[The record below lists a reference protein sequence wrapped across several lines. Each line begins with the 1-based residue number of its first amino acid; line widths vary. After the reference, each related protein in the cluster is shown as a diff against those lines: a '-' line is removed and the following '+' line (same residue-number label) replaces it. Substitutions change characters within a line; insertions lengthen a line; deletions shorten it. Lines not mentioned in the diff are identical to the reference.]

1 MECANWISCCGQKR
15 TWEGVFNEQRAQ
27 LVYGV
32 LGKMLE
38 VHVFGHEMF
47 GANKEQL
54 RELRELDME
63 LIDSDGT
70 SFLLF
75 ALHRCIF
82 SID

>member
-1 MECANWISCCGQKR
+1 M
-15 TWEGVFNEQRAQ
+15 
-27 LVYGV
+27 
-32 LGKMLE
+32 
-38 VHVFGHEMF
+38 FGHEMF

-70 SFLLF
+70 SFLPF